1 MQIYTSEADI
11 MKEHDFNN
19 KPQVQLGGIS
29 NAVAKQLTVENRQN
43 QINYTKIIREFE
55 RLNEVQKKKD
65 EDDEQSED
73 DEIALQPEKEF
84 GADEFNPGAKDQNKN
99 KSIFRKKYGVEKAL
113 PC

>member
-1 MQIYTSEADI
+1 ME
-11 MKEHDFNN
+11 EHDFNH
-19 KPQVQLGGIS
+19 KHQEKLGGIS
-29 NAVAKQLTVENRQN
+29 NAVAKQLNRENLHN

-73 DEIALQPEKEF
+73 DEIAAHQPEKEF
-84 GADEFNPGAKDQNKN
+84 GADEFNPGAKDQYKN